1 MPKKYRVLI
10 LVVAVFTLTVVW
22 TVLTHESKIPTTSTS
37 ETSQVWVNDCD
48 TPVQRPQSLTLT
60 CADGGMRLEE
70 LMWAVWDK
78 NGAVGYGTYLEN
90 DCQPNCAE
98 GTFSQ
103 TPVYVTLGEIT
114 ESSGRSFLDY
124 LEIRPESGRELPGG
138 QPRILWEFSKATDN

>member
-10 LVVAVFTLTVVW
+10 LVVVVLTLTLVW
-22 TVLTHESKIPTTSTS
+22 TVLTHESKIPTTTTT

-78 NGAVGYGTYLEN
+78 NGAVGYGNYLEN
-90 DCQPNCAE
+90 DCQPSCAE
-98 GTFSQ
+98 GTFSK
-103 TPVYVTLGEIT
+103 TPVYVTVSKLIEFQGK
-114 ESSGRSFLDY
+114 SFLKEV
-124 LEIRPESGRELPGG
+124 EIKSDLGRQLPRGQTIIQWELMD
-138 QPRILWEFSKATDN
+138 F

>member
-22 TVLTHESKIPTTSTS
+22 TVLTHESKITTTTTT

-60 CADGGMRLEE
+60 CADGGMRLED

-90 DCQPNCAE
+90 DCQPSCAE

-103 TPVYVTLGEIT
+103 TPVYVTLGELT
-114 ESSGRSFLDY
+114 TRSGKSFLRHLVISPD
-124 LEIRPESGRELPGG
+124 LGGESPVK
-138 QPRILWEFSKATDN
+138 Q

>member
-22 TVLTHESKIPTTSTS
+22 KVLTHESKITTTTTT

-90 DCQPNCAE
+90 DCQPSCAD

-103 TPVYVTLGEIT
+103 TPVYVTVSKLIEFQGKTYLKE
-114 ESSGRSFLDY
+114 
-124 LEIRPESGRELPGG
+124 LEIKSDMGRQLPGG
-138 QPRILWEFSKATDN
+138 QTVIQWELMDF

>member
-1 MPKKYRVLI
+1 MLKKYRVLI

-90 DCQPNCAE
+90 DCQPSCAE

-103 TPVYVTLGEIT
+103 TPVYVTVSKLT
-114 ESSGRSFLDY
+114 EFQGKSYLKE
-124 LEIRPESGRELPGG
+124 LEIKPGMERQLPGG
-138 QPRILWEFSKATDN
+138 QTAIQWELMDF

>member
-90 DCQPNCAE
+90 DCQPSCAD

-103 TPVYVTLGEIT
+103 TPVYVTVSKLIEFQGKTYLKE
-114 ESSGRSFLDY
+114 
-124 LEIRPESGRELPGG
+124 LEIKSDMGRQLPGG
-138 QPRILWEFSKATDN
+138 QTVIQWELMDF